1 LKGTAMAQTRAKV
14 HRRNWVMSAQEARA
28 YFDDEARRLV
38 GMDGEEF
45 VRAWEAGEFDDN
57 PDRPGVMEL
66 VIILPFY
73 YDSLP

>member
-1 LKGTAMAQTRAKV
+1 
-14 HRRNWVMSAQEARA
+14 MSPAEARS

-45 VRAWEAGEFDDN
+45 VRAWEGGEFDDN